1 MSMGLVFKK
10 RLVTEIDQEH
20 CAAETREERIAAG
33 LSLRECARRMGIS
46 AMHLSNLERCKRKW
60 TEKTYWDAH
69 KVIMDAWRNK
79 EAKP

>member
-10 RLVTEIDQEH
+10 RVVCEIDHEH
-20 CAAETREERIAAG
+20 CAAETREERIGAG

-60 TEKTYWDAH
+60 TEETYWKAH
-69 KVIMDAWRNK
+69 KVIMDAWRKK
-79 EAKP
+79 EDKP